1 MSRLKA
7 LFRKYEESL
16 LYLVF
21 GGLTTVVDF
30 IIYILMTDIFHVNYL
45 ISNVI
50 AFVGA
55 VIFAFFTNKLYV
67 FKSHSFEM
75 GKVLYEMVTFVGA
88 RLFSL
93 VVNMV
98 ILYVFVEWVGLDDL
112 MVKIGAAVVV
122 VVMNYGISKWVVF
135 NPKHSR
141 DQE

>member
-1 MSRLKA
+1 MSRLKG

-30 IIYILMTDIFHVNYL
+30 IIYILMTDILHVNYL

-50 AFVGA
+50 AFAGA
-55 VIFAFFTNKLYV
+55 VIFAFFTNKIYV

-75 GKVLYEMVTFVGA
+75 KKVLYEMVTFVGA

-112 MVKIGAAVVV
+112 IVKIGAAVVV
-122 VVMNYGISKWVVF
+122 VIMNYGISKWLVF

-141 DQE
+141 

>member
-1 MSRLKA
+1 
-7 LFRKYEESL
+7 
-16 LYLVF
+16 
-21 GGLTTVVDF
+21 
-30 IIYILMTDIFHVNYL
+30 
-45 ISNVI
+45 
-50 AFVGA
+50 
-55 VIFAFFTNKLYV
+55 
-67 FKSHSFEM
+67 M